1 MPSKSLGEGGKDPPS
16 SFFCFSRTFLLT
28 VSRHAWVR
36 WGSSGAGHGYLTI
49 FSADSELSS
58 DTTSEAPE
66 SLSNVLRGDSSV
78 RHW

>member
-49 FSADSELSS
+49 FSADSELSLNTS
-58 DTTSEAPE
+58 SEAPE
-66 SLSNVLRGDSSV
+66 SLCKGLRGDSNGGY
-78 RHW
+78 W